1 MQTLRNA
8 ITEAI
13 AADEFDPN
21 SMPVD
26 KAKAFIG
33 GLMQPLTEAETLPLA
48 DALNRVLVADVLSP
62 CNVPPH
68 RNSGMDG
75 YALSLANFTPQRQYK
90 VAATSF
96 AGAPLPADYSLGPD
110 ACIRLFTGAVVPEC
124 CDIVIMQERATVID
138 GTVSFDG
145 AATLNQNIRQAGEDL
160 KAGEI
165 TLAKGRQL
173 RPAELG
179 LLASLGLSHVRVLRK
194 LRVAFFSSGDELVA
208 AGIPLQAGQ
217 IYDSNSTT
225 IAAMLARL
233 GAECINM
240 GSVRDDPAL
249 LEAALINAAN
259 NADVVIS
266 SGGVSVG
273 EADFIKGLL
282 NKIGEVVFWKIAMK
296 PGRPLAYGKIR
307 RTNKTVG
314 NAHFFGLPGNPVST
328 MVTFYQIV
336 RPALMALQGFAP
348 IPLNPT
354 FKVECVSAIKKATGR
369 TEFQR
374 GVLFTENGQTKVR
387 TTGAQG
393 SGILKSLSDANCFII
408 LGDDV
413 GNIAA
418 GALVDVQVLEG
429 VI

>member
-1 MQTLRNA
+1 MQTLKD
-8 ITEAI
+8 AI

-26 KAKAFIG
+26 KARAFIG
-33 GLMQPLTEAETLPLA
+33 GLMQAVTEAETLSLA
-48 DALNRVLVADVLSP
+48 DALYRVLAADILSP
-62 CNVPPH
+62 CDVPPH

-75 YALSLANFTPQRQYK
+75 YGLSHANFAPQRQYK
-90 VAATSF
+90 IAASSF
-96 AGAPLPADYSLGPD
+96 AGTPLPSDFTLQPD
-110 ACIRLFTGAVVPEC
+110 ECIRIFTGAVLPAC
-124 CDIVIMQERATVID
+124 CDVVIMQEHAQATGQFI
-138 GTVSFDG
+138 TFDG
-145 AATLNQNIRQAGEDL
+145 NATQHQNIRNAGEDL

-165 TLAKGRQL
+165 TISRGRQL
-173 RPAELG
+173 RAAELG
-179 LLASLGLSHVRVLRK
+179 LLASLGLSHVAVLRK

-208 AGIPLQAGQ
+208 AGTLLQAGQ

-233 GAECINM
+233 GAQGINM
-240 GSVRDDPAL
+240 GSVQDDPAR
-249 LEAALINAAN
+249 LEAALIHAAN

-273 EADFIKGLL
+273 EADFIKDLL

-307 RTNKTVG
+307 RTGKNAG

-336 RPALMALQGFAP
+336 RPALMTLQG
-348 IPLNPT
+348 INPPPFQAT
-354 FKVECVSAIKKATGR
+354 FKVECTSPIKKATGR

-374 GVLFTENGQTKVR
+374 GVLFTENGQAKVR

-418 GALVDVQVLEG
+418 GAMVDVQVLEG
-429 VI
+429 MI

>member
-1 MQTLRNA
+1 MQTLLD
-8 ITEAI
+8 AI

-26 KAKAFIG
+26 KARAFIG
-33 GLMQPLTEAETLPLA
+33 GLMQAVAETETLPLA
-48 DALNRVLVADVLSP
+48 DALYRVLAADVLSP
-62 CNVPPH
+62 CDVPPH

-75 YALSLANFTPQRQYK
+75 YALSHAHFAPQRQYT

-96 AGAPLPADYSLGPD
+96 AGTPLPSDFTLQLD
-110 ACIRLFTGAVVPEC
+110 ECIRIFTGAVVPEC
-124 CDIVIMQERATVID
+124 CDVVIMQERAQTTGELV
-138 GTVSFDG
+138 TFDG
-145 AATLNQNIRQAGEDL
+145 NANQHQNIRNAGEDL

-165 TLAKGRQL
+165 TLVRGRQL
-173 RPAELG
+173 RAAELG
-179 LLASLGLSHVRVLRK
+179 LLASLGLSHVTVLRK

-208 AGIPLQAGQ
+208 AGTRLQAGQ

-233 GAECINM
+233 GATGINM
-240 GSVRDDPAL
+240 GSVQDDPAL
-249 LEAALINAAN
+249 LETALIYAAN

-307 RTNKTVG
+307 RTTHTGKNAG

-336 RPALMALQGFAP
+336 RPSLMALQG
-348 IPLNPT
+348 INPT
-354 FKVECVSAIKKATGR
+354 PFQPTFQVECVTPIKKATGR

-374 GVLFTENGQTKVR
+374 GVLFTEKGVTKVR

-413 GNIAA
+413 GNVAA
-418 GALVDVQVLEG
+418 GAMVDVQVLEG
-429 VI
+429 MV

>member
-1 MQTLRNA
+1 
-8 ITEAI
+8 
-13 AADEFDPN
+13 
-21 SMPVD
+21 
-26 KAKAFIG
+26 
-33 GLMQPLTEAETLPLA
+33 
-48 DALNRVLVADVLSP
+48 LSP
-62 CNVPPH
+62 CDVPPH
-68 RNSGMDG
+68 RNAGMDG
-75 YALSLANFTPQRQYK
+75 YAIGFEQFAADREYRI
-90 VAATSF
+90 VATSF
-96 AGAPLPADYSLGPD
+96 AGVPLAPDFKLAPNE
-110 ACIRLFTGAVVPEC
+110 CIRIFTGAVVPDC
-124 CDIVIMQERATVID
+124 CDVVIMQERAD
-138 GTVSFDG
+138 ANGNTVSFESG
-145 AATLNQNIRQAGEDL
+145 VKHNQNIRHAGEDL

-179 LLASLGLSHVRVLRK
+179 LLASLGLKQVSVIRK

-208 AGIPLQAGQ
+208 AGTPLQPGQ

-225 IAAMLARL
+225 IAAMLTRM
-233 GAECINM
+233 GAECLNM

-249 LEAALINAAN
+249 LEAALVHAAN
-259 NADVVIS
+259 DADVVIS

-282 NKIGEVVFWKIAMK
+282 KKIGEVVFWKIAMK

-307 RTNKTVG
+307 RTTKSAG
-314 NAHFFGLPGNPVST
+314 EAHFFGLPGNPVST

-336 RPALMALQGFAP
+336 RPALMALQGIKP
-348 IPLNPT
+348 IPLRPT
-354 FKVECVSAIKKATGR
+354 FKVECVSPIKKATGR

-374 GVLFTENGQTKVR
+374 GTLFTENGQTKVR

-413 GNIAA
+413 GNVAA
-418 GALVDVQVLEG
+418 GALVDVQVLDG
-429 VI
+429 IV

>member
-1 MQTLRNA
+1 MQSLIDAIATL
-8 ITEAI
+8 
-13 AADEFDPN
+13 AADESDPN
-21 SMPVD
+21 SMPID
-26 KAKAFIG
+26 KARAFIS
-33 GLMQPLTEAETLPLA
+33 GLMQSLSDAETLALP
-48 DALNRVLVADVLSP
+48 DALFRVLAADVLSP
-62 CNVPPH
+62 SDVPPH
-68 RNSGMDG
+68 RNAGMDG
-75 YALSLANFTPQRQYK
+75 YAIGFEQFAADREYSI
-90 VAATSF
+90 VATSF
-96 AGAPLPADYSLGPD
+96 AGVPLAPDFKLAPNE
-110 ACIRLFTGAVVPEC
+110 CIRIFTGAVVPNC
-124 CDIVIMQERATVID
+124 CDVVIMQERAD
-138 GTVSFDG
+138 ANGNTVSFESGVKRD
-145 AATLNQNIRQAGEDL
+145 QNIRHAGEDL

-179 LLASLGLSHVRVLRK
+179 LLASLGLKQVSVIRK

-208 AGIPLQAGQ
+208 AGTPLQPGQ

-225 IAAMLARL
+225 IAAMLTRM
-233 GAECINM
+233 GAECLNM

-249 LEAALINAAN
+249 LEAALVHAAN
-259 NADVVIS
+259 DADVVIS

-282 NKIGEVVFWKIAMK
+282 KKIGEVVFWKIAMK

-307 RTNKTVG
+307 RTTKSAG
-314 NAHFFGLPGNPVST
+314 EAHFFGLPGNPVST

-336 RPALMALQGFAP
+336 RPALMALQGIKP
-348 IPLNPT
+348 IPLSPT
-354 FKVECVSAIKKATGR
+354 FKVECVSPIKKATGR

-374 GVLFTENGQTKVR
+374 GTLFTENGQTKVR

-413 GNIAA
+413 GNVAA
-418 GALVDVQVLEG
+418 GALVDVQVLDG
-429 VI
+429 IV